1 MIMKIHEIITFIKND
16 NISKQDLIEWLEVMA
31 FNEKVNKRRDF
42 IKILNSKNIKII
54 FDENGS
60 SIGFSI
66 NHPQMV
72 FVDFDSIDKIKSY
85 SSSEYYKFISHI
97 KDCNGN

>member
-1 MIMKIHEIITFIKND
+1 MEISEIITFVKND
-16 NISKQDLIEWLEVMA
+16 GITKQDLIEWLEVWA
-31 FNEKVNKRRDF
+31 FNEEVNKRRDF

-66 NHPQMV
+66 DPTQMV

-97 KDCNGN
+97 KYCNGN